1 MSENKNGSSDAEM
14 MRGFMEERAMGRLK
28 SLGEEVRRLRVRSRI
43 LGFGLF
49 LSLAVSAVALLRPGG
64 LNVGGLSG
72 DPDALRVRHLVLE
85 DGDGN
90 PRGDWQVDVEGN
102 SRLTLLDR
110 QGRARLSLS
119 VLTGGSP
126 GLSLIDTE
134 GQRRAALGFLP
145 DQTTNLVFADGAGI
159 ARAVLGLSRADATH
173 LVFADANGVSQ
184 VALGLDGT
192 GVGSIM
198 LPEETNPPN
207 TTR

>member
-1 MSENKNGSSDAEM
+1 MSENKNGNSDAEM
-14 MRGFMEERAMGRLK
+14 MRGFMEERALGRMKL
-28 SLGEEVRRLRVRSRI
+28 LEEEGRKLRARSRI

-49 LSLAVSAVALLRPGG
+49 LALAVSVVALLWPGG
-64 LNVGGLSG
+64 LNLGGRSDG
-72 DPDALRVRHLVLE
+72 PDALRVRHLVLE

-119 VLTGGSP
+119 VLSGGFP

-145 DQTTNLVFADGAGI
+145 DQTTNLVFADEAGI

-198 LPEETNPPN
+198 LPEETNPPGPA
-207 TTR
+207 R